1 MEKTLSEDYCS
12 YEVAK
17 LLKEKGF
24 DEPTTFVWYQ
34 HLPIS
39 LDCQKLAN
47 KKARDYFYHDET
59 TEHNSSYKNS
69 RHKPEYIHGDIFS
82 CPTHQMA
89 MKWLRE
95 KGVYLNIRIALN
107 RMEDDVINNI
117 HWVVDILDFSSGEWK
132 DNDILTDTYEQ
143 TVDAALKYCLTYM
156 I

>member
-1 MEKTLSEDYCS
+1 MTTEDYVS

-34 HLPIS
+34 HLPVSI
-39 LDCQKLAN
+39 DCKNLAN

-89 MKWLRE
+89 MKWFRE
-95 KGVYLNIRIALN
+95 KQGIIITVDYD
-107 RMEDDVINNI
+107 EDD
-117 HWVVDILDFSSGEWK
+117 DCK
-132 DNDILTDTYEQ
+132 DNERYGFTVYYKNERDVGVGTHSTYEQ
-143 TVDAALKYCLTYM
+143 AVEAALKYCLTYM

>member
-1 MEKTLSEDYCS
+1 MEKILSEDYCS

-24 DEPTTFVWYQ
+24 DELTNLVWYQ
-34 HLPIS
+34 HLPTS
-39 LDCQKLAN
+39 LDCRNLVN
-47 KKARDYFYHDET
+47 KKARDYFYHNET

-95 KGVYLNIRIALN
+95 VHKLFIDISFQKDEDGSVTWFYMTWAL
-107 RMEDDVINNI
+107 DDRKRDVEEVN
-117 HWVVDILDFSSGEWK
+117 FPS
-132 DNDILTDTYEQ
+132 YEEA
-143 TVDAALKYCLTYM
+143 VEAALKYCLTNL